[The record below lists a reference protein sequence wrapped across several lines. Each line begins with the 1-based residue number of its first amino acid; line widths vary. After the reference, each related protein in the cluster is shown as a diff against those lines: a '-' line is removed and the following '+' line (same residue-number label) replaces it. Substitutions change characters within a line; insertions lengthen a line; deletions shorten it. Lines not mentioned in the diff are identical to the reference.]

1 MPRADQPVINWGT
14 AALLMF
20 GLLLSGCGEKAGD
33 DSAYWTMHVIEEQ
46 VDGADGVD
54 LFDIDSDGDLDAL
67 SSWEESAQ
75 VLLHENPGAE
85 FVTSPWQRTSVNG
98 GLSMRKV
105 EDARYADFTD
115 DGLIDAVVTA
125 TENHSEK
132 VGVHWLFNPESPF
145 EKDSWRGTWI
155 GQGLKFPFI
164 KVAIG
169 QIDGRG
175 ALDIAAG
182 SKNDTGPA
190 SLVWYQAPDNP
201 GVENARQWQGH
212 VIADIEWT
220 DTLEILDI
228 NADGANDVLLG
239 YWQHLA
245 WYENPGNLSETPAAW
260 TEHIISNTTK
270 AYFTRCDGS
279 EFADSK
285 LRLVAG
291 ADLSSAVAGDT
302 VAWLVSKQLDEQ
314 GNWLGGWLQ
323 QPITTPDPIPRD
335 KSQQDYK
342 VKSMACGNID
352 SDPRP
357 DIVVSMSGFG
367 HGVFALMNLADA
379 TDPQSLRLKTI
390 ASARFNSR
398 KGIKFDD
405 VRLADLDLD
414 GDLDIVTTEENGSRD
429 YWWSTRGL
437 GLIWYENPGLEP
449 R

>member
-1 MPRADQPVINWGT
+1 MPPAVNWMISLRT
-14 AALLMF
+14 SALLLLV
-20 GLLLSGCGEKAGD
+20 LLLIGCGEERSD
-33 DSAYWTMHVIEEQ
+33 DPAYWTMHVIEDQ

-54 LFDIDSDGDLDAL
+54 LYDIDGDGDLDAL
-67 SSWEESAQ
+67 SSWEESGQ
-75 VLLHENPGAE
+75 VLLHENPGADA
-85 FVTSPWQRTSVNG
+85 VTAPWQRTSVNG

-132 VGVHWLFNPESPF
+132 VGVHWLGNPESPF
-145 EKDSWRGTWI
+145 DDESWRGTWI
-155 GQGLKFPFI
+155 GQELKFPYI

-175 ALDIAAG
+175 AFDIVAG

-190 SLVWYQAPDNP
+190 SLVWYQSPANP
-201 GVENARQWQGH
+201 GAANAEQWQGH
-212 VIADIEWT
+212 VIADIQWT

-228 NADGANDVLLG
+228 NDDGANDILMG

-245 WYENPGNLSETPAAW
+245 WYENPGNLSETPDAW
-260 TEHIISNTTK
+260 TEHMISNTTK

-291 ADLSSAVAGDT
+291 ADLSRAVAGDT
-302 VAWLVSKQLDEQ
+302 VAWLVSKEIDGQ
-314 GNWLGGWLQ
+314 GNWLGSWLQ

-335 KSQQDYK
+335 PGQQDYK
-342 VKSMACGNID
+342 VKGMVCGNID

-367 HGVFALMNLADA
+367 HGVFALMNLAD
-379 TDPQSLRLKTI
+379 TTGSQSLRLKTI
-390 ASARFNSR
+390 ASAQYNSR

-405 VRLADLDLD
+405 VRLADIDLD
-414 GDLDIVTTEENGSRD
+414 GDLDIVSTEENGSRG

-437 GLIWYENPGLEP
+437 GLIWYENP
-449 R
+449 